1 MECKP
6 QFRRAYRFLILL
18 GSVFF
23 NIKAARGREAE
34 VTDCISCS
42 TLVYS
47 VLQIYRDKAESPY
60 YRLYD
65 ILLLKNAIFS
75 Q

>member
-6 QFRRAYRFLILL
+6 QFRRAYRFLIST
-18 GSVFF
+18 GEDFHYKNS
-23 NIKAARGREAE
+23 AWPGGRNDNCVYYNAL
-34 VTDCISCS
+34 I
-42 TLVYS
+42 YS

-65 ILLLKNAIFS
+65 ILLLKNVIFS